1 MTSPLEN
8 PNQSPQPAE
17 PAGVPDKGSLLIG
30 FLIGWGA
37 MIGTTVIVG
46 MIVAVMMRISS
57 EFSLIASIA
66 GFLPLASLIALIVW
80 FAQKGKTRTA
90 LGIAAAFGSLIVL
103 CLLLVAAC
111 FGLMSGTNFG
121 R

>member
-1 MTSPLEN
+1 MNMPSEN
-8 PNQSPQPAE
+8 PGQMPTPA
-17 PAGVPDKGSLLIG
+17 PDAGDKGSLLIG

-37 MIGTTVIVG
+37 MIGATVIVG

-57 EFSLIASIA
+57 ELSLIASIA

-90 LGIAAAFGSLIVL
+90 LGVAAAFGSLIVL